1 MIEGYLTVKEA
12 AEKWNITIR
21 SVQIMYAQGKIN
33 GAAKFGRVWAIPANA
48 KRPDDGR
55 ITTGQYKDWRKRKEE

>member
-33 GAAKFGRVWAIPANA
+33 GAAKVGRVWAIPANA
-48 KRPDDGR
+48 KRPCDGR
-55 ITTGQYKDWRKRKEE
+55 ITTGQYKDWRKIKEE